1 MCVSGNHSE
10 DMFGGGDDSCLAMEC
25 SCVQTQYHQNVFFV
39 CQIAKVDDLYFYK
52 LTSNSP
58 ANITR
63 HQVNISGVM
72 Y

>member
-1 MCVSGNHSE
+1 MFSYGMFMCTNTIPSK
-10 DMFGGGDDSCLAMEC
+10 C
-25 SCVQTQYHQNVFFV
+25 FFV